1 MVARIVIVIAVPVMA
16 GARMRHWRR
25 GKPLAARAVG
35 KRQGRSRAPLAD
47 ALLAPIAYAVRETG
61 LQPRPL
67 RGRGF
72 FESLL
77 AAMLPAESSTI
88 SDVISSCLSRRKS
101 PVNVSSLSCTF
112 VRAAIMALMFAAL
125 ALLARQVLTS
135 AKRND
140 SVADLYPLSD
150 GAAHGLHPT
159 NDLESARQHALATTS
174 SGIPPA
180 RERGT
185 VADHRR
191 GERPGGRRAG
201 RGPGSNPSS
210 GAD

>member
-1 MVARIVIVIAVPVMA
+1 MSGVGVYVLGVVYLGAYVRHAGVSLACADWPLCNGQIVPILEGPVAVVFAHR
-16 GARMRHWRR
+16 
-25 GKPLAARAVG
+25 LAAIGALV
-35 KRQGRSRAPLAD
+35 
-47 ALLAPIAYAVRETG
+47 LLAWLAYIANKEGVGQQATQVSVCLAV
-61 LQPRPL
+61 LQALSGAVVVWTRL
-67 RGRGF
+67 DLF
-72 FESLL
+72 
-77 AAMLPAESSTI
+77 ST
-88 SDVISSCLSRRKS
+88 LGH
-101 PVNVSSLSCTF
+101 
-112 VRAAIMALMFAAL
+112 AAIMALLFAAL
-125 ALLARQVLTS
+125 AVLTRQVHTS

-150 GAAHGLHPT
+150 GAAHELQPT
-159 NDLESARQHALATTS
+159 GALESARQHALAKSS

-201 RGPGSNPSS
+201 RGPGSSPGS